1 MFFTSRTAVC
11 DTLLPAGGG
20 DDESHPVLVKKGT
33 TVVSNIYALHRRK
46 DIWGDDADEFRPE
59 RWLEGK
65 RHPWHHL
72 PFSGGPRTCLGRQM
86 ALTEAGYLLLRLVQ
100 KLQKVE
106 AADDEEW
113 TEKLEFTCC
122 TTTGTSVRLHP

>member
-1 MFFTSRTAVC
+1 M
-11 DTLLPAGGG
+11 PACGD
-20 DDESHPVLVKKGT
+20 DDESQLVLVKEGT
-33 TVVSNIYALHRRK
+33 TIVCNIYALHRRK

-65 RHPWHHL
+65 KHAWHHL

-86 ALTEAGYLLLRLVQ
+86 ALTEAGYLLMRLVREF
-100 KLQKVE
+100 KKIE
-106 AADDEEW
+106 AVDDEER

-122 TTTGTSVRLHP
+122 STTGTTVRLRS